1 MNNHIVFLPIYVIII
16 NMSLYIK
23 LIQPKMLRRP
33 MDSNLKIRMSPPL
46 GLLTIA
52 SMLKDK
58 HKIVIQNENVE
69 SIIYDSPDIV
79 GISVTVD
86 VLPRAIEI
94 AKIFRQKGIKVVA
107 GGIHI
112 TTAYKTIPENS
123 FDVLCVGAAEGT
135 WNKIISDYDC
145 KGKSLFYSILRHK
158 KCHFCRNN
166 LLQLLLLL
174 LLLVQSSEALL
185 VVSLLKLQQQLY

>member
-1 MNNHIVFLPIYVIII
+1 MYVIII

-94 AKIFRQKGIKVVA
+94 AKIFRQKGIKVIA

-135 WNKIISDYDC
+135 WNKIISDYENN
-145 KGKSLFYSILRHK
+145 SLQSIYFCDTNFKHFMCPVHYCADGIFSVCAACGFNAYNV
-158 KCHFCRNN
+158 KCRIFIFFIR
-166 LLQLLLLL
+166 QI
-174 LLLVQSSEALL
+174 AD
-185 VVSLLKLQQQLY
+185 